1 MTHGAAKK
9 KKRKETGV
17 LTHQHLGEYQAH
29 VSVLCVNYYYQHNA
43 WYIVSIAIIHR
54 DHCYS
59 RSYYPGYRPHAGQ
72 WKPPGHFLA
81 PRTTHPEG
89 SLTAVSLSPVVTVT
103 SYPGAE
109 GRFHHWVLRLEFSPE
124 LLGSDAPCPPGLRW
138 ERAPSRQSRGTSA
151 AASGESRAV
160 QQTGRRYVGDAS
172 PKARGLPERKGVS
185 GRGMQEVSCS
195 N

>member
-1 MTHGAAKK
+1 M
-9 KKRKETGV
+9 
-17 LTHQHLGEYQAH
+17 LTHQHLGECQAH
-29 VSVLCVNYYYQHNA
+29 VSILCVNYYYQHNA
-43 WYIVSIAIIHR
+43 WYTVSIAIIH
-54 DHCYS
+54 HNYCYS
-59 RSYYPGYRPHAGQ
+59 RSCYPGYRPHAGE
-72 WKPPGHFLA
+72 WKPPRHFLA

-89 SLTAVSLSPVVTVT
+89 SLAAVSLPLVVTVT

-109 GRFHHWVLRLEFSPE
+109 GRFHHWVLRLEPSPE
-124 LLGSDAPCPPGLRW
+124 LLGSDAPCPPGLLW

-151 AASGESRAV
+151 AASGESRAI